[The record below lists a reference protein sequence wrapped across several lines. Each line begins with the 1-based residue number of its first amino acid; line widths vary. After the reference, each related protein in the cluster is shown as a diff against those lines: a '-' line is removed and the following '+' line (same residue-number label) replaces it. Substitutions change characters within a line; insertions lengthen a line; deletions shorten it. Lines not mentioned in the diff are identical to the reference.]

1 MDITHKLFQR
11 FSIGSQWLASRQ
23 GHIGIEVEVE
33 ELIFGNH
40 EAFKYVLLPAIQAHS
55 QTRRFIPIVN

>member
-11 FSIGSQWLASRQ
+11 FTIGSQWLASRQ

-33 ELIFGNH
+33 ERIFGNLGIVFSGF
-40 EAFKYVLLPAIQAHS
+40 ATPFLISL
-55 QTRRFIPIVN
+55 IP